1 MPAPLQRTTY
11 AMPRAA
17 EYFSRQKLQMM
28 TGQPPSQFGAV
39 VLKELLDN
47 AIDATE
53 HAEAMAAYAAS
64 GTTPLIQIG
73 WAPDGDE
80 QHVTLTVGD
89 NGVGIPPATVTSVL
103 DFATRTSDKAIYR
116 SPTRGAQGNALK
128 TVLGIPYALGI
139 REPVVIE
146 ARGVRHSI
154 TVNVDPAGAVHVHPE
169 VASVS
174 HRPGT
179 RVHVPLRHGEV
190 DPLHWGRAF
199 ALFNPHV
206 AVKICHSAHGEL
218 QCSLTESQC
227 GDFYRATVAFPGG
240 WRKYFPGDHT
250 SAWWYT
256 KQDLERLIFAKINA
270 SAQGQEPDLFLR
282 DFVREFRG
290 LTGTAKAKVVC
301 AQVPGI
307 TRLSD
312 FARHQDM
319 VGVLYNVMRDTATW
333 PSAEVLG
340 TIGAAHFE
348 HWFHGPAH
356 MTQDIYGKKFFPT
369 PLN

>member
-17 EYFSRQKLQMM
+17 EYFSRQELQMM
-28 TGQPPSQFGAV
+28 TGQPPSRFGAV

-53 HAEAMAAYAAS
+53 HAEAMATYAAS
-64 GTTPLIQIG
+64 GSTPLIQIG

-206 AVKICHSAHGEL
+206 AVKICHSAHREL
-218 QCSLTESQC
+218 PWLIDREPVRGFLPCDGRLP
-227 GDFYRATVAFPGG
+227 RWVAQILPGRPHLG
-240 WRKYFPGDHT
+240 
-250 SAWWYT
+250 
-256 KQDLERLIFAKINA
+256 
-270 SAQGQEPDLFLR
+270 
-282 DFVREFRG
+282 
-290 LTGTAKAKVVC
+290 VVVYQ
-301 AQVPGI
+301 AG
-307 TRLSD
+307 S
-312 FARHQDM
+312 
-319 VGVLYNVMRDTATW
+319 
-333 PSAEVLG
+333 
-340 TIGAAHFE
+340 GAAHLCE
-348 HWFHGPAH
+348 DQRQCAGARA
-356 MTQDIYGKKFFPT
+356 
-369 PLN
+369 